1 MNSGYFPVVVNPRKN
16 RPQTISNDLQTAF
29 FFGGSQVPNALS
41 IRKGDFSG
49 SGSMKGSLSKTHIGD
64 LDYTTK
70 RGDKVFHRDGR
81 FIKMFGREP
90 FKKSGIY

>member
-1 MNSGYFPVVVNPRKN
+1 MSNSGYFPVVVNPKV
-16 RPQTISNDLQTAF
+16 RPQTKSEELQTPF
-29 FFGGSQVPNALS
+29 FFGGSQIPNALS
-41 IRKGDFSG
+41 IRRGDFSG
-49 SGSMKGSLSKTHIGD
+49 SGMKGSISKTHKGD

-70 RGDKVFHRDGR
+70 RGDKVFHQDGR